1 MAKKDPRIDAYI
13 ARSAGFARPVLKHL
27 RKVVHAGCPEVE
39 ETVKWG
45 HPSFTYKGIFA
56 GMAAFKGHCT
66 FGFWKDALLRG
77 EPGHPG
83 KNDEAMG
90 QFGRITSVA
99 ELPSERQLTQ
109 LVKKA
114 AALHDQG
121 VKVPR
126 PPKPKHRGEA
136 KVPSYFM
143 VALRRNKKA
152 LATFR
157 GFSPSQRREYVEWV
171 TEAKGE
177 DTRSRRIATSVEWLA
192 EGKIRNWKYVRT

>member
-1 MAKKDPRIDAYI
+1 MGKKDPRIDAYI
-13 ARSAGFARPVLKHL
+13 ARSAEFARPILKHL
-27 RKVVHAGCPEVE
+27 RAVVHDGCPEAE
-39 ETVKWG
+39 ETLKWG

-66 FGFWKDALLRG
+66 FGFWKDALLRD

-83 KNDEAMG
+83 KNDQAMG
-90 QFGRITSVA
+90 AFGRITSVA
-99 ELPSERQLTQ
+99 GLPSEKALIR

-126 PPKPKHRGEA
+126 PPRPKRRAEA
-136 KVPSYFM
+136 KVPAYLAS
-143 VALRRNKKA
+143 ALRKNKKA
-152 LATFR
+152 LATFQ
-157 GFSPSQRREYVEWV
+157 GFSPSQRWEYIEWV

-177 DTRSRRIATSVEWLA
+177 ETRARRLATAVAWMS
-192 EGKIRNWKYVRT
+192 EGKIRNWKYVRK